1 MLWASAWSLEKEL
14 QIVVWQE
21 AIESISS
28 IYAKHNSREIG
39 VSRKRASQY
48 QDSHFNTS
56 HYQASIDREE
66 VDMKNHT

>member
-39 VSRKRASQY
+39 VSRKRHHSTRIHISTLVITKLLLIAKKW
-48 QDSHFNTS
+48 
-56 HYQASIDREE
+56 I
-66 VDMKNHT
+66 